1 MSVMIKSAV
10 FIVVLIILM
19 TSPYSASA
27 QSDKLALLSRSQ
39 MTEEQKQVYDKLT
52 AEQEAWRAD
61 MKDLMSRLRNDEVSE
76 EDAAK
81 EYKELIRQSEATLKR
96 FSCFAE
102 FVSAKCLKV

>member
-10 FIVVLIILM
+10 FIVVSIILM

-81 EYKELIRQSEATLKR
+81 EYKALIRESEATLKR

-102 FVSAKCLKV
+102 FVSAKCLKI